1 MANEAVI
8 IELLGNGGD
17 PIRFTCA
24 DGTTIPKGT
33 VLELTDP
40 RTVIAN
46 SAADKAIAGIAA
58 QEKVADDGATSIA
71 VYTNGIFDMDIVAG
85 GTAVLGGD
93 VVSSGAGNEID
104 DFDTLDGENGYVIGK
119 SLETGAAGEKIA
131 VRVRTL

>member
-8 IELLGNGGD
+8 IELLGDKGD

-24 DGTTIPKGT
+24 DGTGIAKGT
-33 VLELTDP
+33 IMELTDP

-58 QEKVADDGATSIA
+58 TEKVANDGAVTIA
-71 VYTNGIFDMDIVAG
+71 VYTNGIFDLDIVAG
-85 GTAVLGGD
+85 GSSVLGAD
-93 VVSSGAGNEID
+93 VVSAGAGNEID

-119 SLETGAAGEKIA
+119 SLETGAASEKVA

>member
-24 DGTTIPKGT
+24 DGTTIAKGT

-40 RTVIAN
+40 RTVKAC
-46 SAADKAIAGIAA
+46 SAANKPIAGIAA
-58 QEKVADDGATSIA
+58 AEKVANDGATTIA
-71 VYTNGIFDMDIVAG
+71 AYTNGIFDMDIVAG
-85 GTAVLGGD
+85 GTSVLGAD

-104 DFDTLDGENGYVIGK
+104 DFDTLDDENGYVIGK
-119 SLETGAAGEKIA
+119 SLETGAASEKVAI
-131 VRVRTL
+131 RVRTL